1 VERVIIEGYFTGQ
14 ANPDNTRRAAER
26 AGATK
31 RWLQTSG
38 GLSRIAMDDRV
49 GAAGENK
56 RVAKI
61 LIEERAENEAARTG
75 ESPRI
80 LPDIP
85 FSHNSSEPRDYNA
98 LWEARDEIRY
108 DVQQKG
114 PARLVIQGHA
124 AQNETTPA
132 TTAENRATTVRHWFE
147 SRQSRQPIPNLQL
160 SPRGGGSQANKSM
173 VRLIIE
179 RERAQ
184 TSRGPDDQKQAL
196 LPAPPVSGDWFNA
209 SSPGTNRHR
218 DARRRRQEETWKLS
232 KEDGGG
238 ESVGAREGED
248 SAPSGQRLRQ

>member
-1 VERVIIEGYFTGQ
+1 MDQVAVLTAMLLLSILGQGANSDQQHKKLVAEIPFNEGETQILREEQIRKLVDAKNAVMEAQKNAPVERVIIEGYFTGQ
-14 ANPDNTRRAAER
+14 ANLDNTRRAAER

-61 LIEERAENEAARTG
+61 LIEERAENEAGRTG

-80 LPDIP
+80 LPDIV
-85 FSHNSSEPRDYNA
+85 FSQNSSEVRDYNA
-98 LWEARDEIRY
+98 LWEAREEIRY

-147 SRQSRQPIPNLQL
+147 TRQSRQPIPNLQL
-160 SPRGGGSQANKSM
+160 SHRGVGSQENKSM

-184 TSRGPDDQKQAL
+184 TSR
-196 LPAPPVSGDWFNA
+196 
-209 SSPGTNRHR
+209 
-218 DARRRRQEETWKLS
+218 
-232 KEDGGG
+232 
-238 ESVGAREGED
+238 
-248 SAPSGQRLRQ
+248 